1 MLTSHPDP
9 LFTDNSSLVTDHD
22 SPRYIITSLSLCFV
36 SSPKGS
42 SISATQDFAP
52 IVQRRSQRH
61 DRSAR
66 RGGARLTNAAVGRRE
81 TNHKVMGTLN
91 RTELDNLERRELHL
105 TILAAAFVLVQAAGL
120 AVFMYPLVFLHPVGN
135 RWTLRAA
142 FFGFCALTLLFVGYL
157 LDRQRTVRKLK
168 QQILAELE
176 RNVTLQHQASVDLL
190 QTMPD
195 QNHFWDRLTMEFRR
209 AMSMQKTL
217 SLLLVKA
224 KPVSASASSATNDAS
239 SEAWS
244 DAAKAMS
251 RKLRPTDS
259 IYRLSTDLFA
269 LVLPETDV
277 LNAKRI
283 AVRLQ
288 EELQGVRAKHNLAF
302 DITAHNYPE
311 HVKSSH
317 ELEDIVK
324 SLLPAQDEWAAP
336 APAEKVPVGKV

>member
-1 MLTSHPDP
+1 M
-9 LFTDNSSLVTDHD
+9 
-22 SPRYIITSLSLCFV
+22 
-36 SSPKGS
+36 
-42 SISATQDFAP
+42 ATKN
-52 IVQRRSQRH
+52 I
-61 DRSAR
+61 
-66 RGGARLTNAAVGRRE
+66 
-81 TNHKVMGTLN
+81 MGTLN
-91 RTELDNLERRELHL
+91 RKELDNLERHELQL
-105 TILAAAFVLVQAAGL
+105 TILASAFVLVQAAGL
-120 AVFMYPLVFLHPVGN
+120 AMFMYPLVFLHPVGN
-135 RWTLRAA
+135 KWTLRAA
-142 FFGFCALTLLFVGYL
+142 FFGFCALTPLFVGYL

-168 QQILAELE
+168 EQILAELD

-195 QNHFWDRLTMEFRR
+195 QNHFWDRLTMEYRR
-209 AMSMQKTL
+209 AMTMQKTI
-217 SLLLVKA
+217 SLLLVRA
-224 KPVSASASSATNDAS
+224 KPASASAKVDRLTVATENDET

-288 EELQGVRAKHNLAF
+288 EELQGVRAKYSLAF

-336 APAEKVPVGKV
+336 VLVEKVPAGKV

>member
-1 MLTSHPDP
+1 
-9 LFTDNSSLVTDHD
+9 V
-22 SPRYIITSLSLCFV
+22 
-36 SSPKGS
+36 
-42 SISATQDFAP
+42 P
-52 IVQRRSQRH
+52 IVQRFSEPH
-61 DRSAR
+61 DRVAR
-66 RGGARLTNAAVGRRE
+66 RGEAPLSQVAVTRRE
-81 TNHKVMGTLN
+81 PKHVDPDRVGVEIENIMGTLN
-91 RTELDNLERRELHL
+91 RKELDNLERHELQL
-105 TILAAAFVLVQAAGL
+105 TILASAFVLVQAAGL
-120 AVFMYPLVFLHPVGN
+120 AMFMYPLVFLHPVGN
-135 RWTLRAA
+135 KWTLRVA
-142 FFGFCALTLLFVGYL
+142 FFGFCALTPLFVGYL

-168 QQILAELE
+168 EQILAELD

-195 QNHFWDRLTMEFRR
+195 QNHFWDRLTMEYRR
-209 AMSMQKTL
+209 AMTMQKTI

-224 KPVSASASSATNDAS
+224 KPASASAKVDRLTVAGENDES

-259 IYRLSTDLFA
+259 VYRLSTDLFA

-283 AVRLQ
+283 ALRLQ
-288 EELQGVRAKHNLAF
+288 EELQDVRAKYSLAF

-324 SLLPAQDEWAAP
+324 SLLPAQDEWAP
-336 APAEKVPVGKV
+336 PVPVEKVPAGKV

>member
-1 MLTSHPDP
+1 
-9 LFTDNSSLVTDHD
+9 
-22 SPRYIITSLSLCFV
+22 
-36 SSPKGS
+36 
-42 SISATQDFAP
+42 
-52 IVQRRSQRH
+52 
-61 DRSAR
+61 
-66 RGGARLTNAAVGRRE
+66 
-81 TNHKVMGTLN
+81 MGTLN
-91 RTELDNLERRELHL
+91 RAELDRLERRELQL

-120 AVFMYPLVFLHPVGN
+120 ATFMYPLVFLHPVGN
-135 RWTLRAA
+135 KWTLRAA
-142 FFGFCALTLLFVGYL
+142 FFGFCTLTVLFAVYL
-157 LDRQRTVRKLK
+157 LDRQKTVRNLK

-176 RNVTLQHQASVDLL
+176 RNVTLQHQASEDLL
-190 QTMPD
+190 KTMPD
-195 QNHFWDRLTMEFRR
+195 KNHFWDRLTMEYRR
-209 AMSMQKTL
+209 AMTMQKTL

-224 KPVSASASSATNDAS
+224 KPASPSATANNDAS

-259 IYRLSTDLFA
+259 IYRLATDTFA

-288 EELQGVRAKHNLAF
+288 EELQAVRAKYNVSF

-311 HVKSSH
+311 HAKSAH

-324 SLLPAQDEWAAP
+324 SLLPAQDEWTAP
-336 APAEKVPVGKV
+336 VLVEKS

>member
-1 MLTSHPDP
+1 
-9 LFTDNSSLVTDHD
+9 
-22 SPRYIITSLSLCFV
+22 
-36 SSPKGS
+36 
-42 SISATQDFAP
+42 
-52 IVQRRSQRH
+52 
-61 DRSAR
+61 
-66 RGGARLTNAAVGRRE
+66 
-81 TNHKVMGTLN
+81 MGTLN
-91 RTELDNLERRELHL
+91 RKELDNLERRDLHL

-120 AVFMYPLVFLHPVGN
+120 AMFMYPLVFLHPVGN
-135 RWTLRAA
+135 KYTLRVA

-168 QQILAELE
+168 EQILAELD

-190 QTMPD
+190 QSMPD
-195 QNHFWDRLTMEFRR
+195 QNHFWDRLTMEYRR
-209 AMSMQKTL
+209 AMTMQKTL

-224 KPVSASASSATNDAS
+224 KSANASAQNDAS
-239 SEAWS
+239 SEAWG

-259 IYRLSTDLFA
+259 IYRLSTDVFA

-302 DITAHNYPE
+302 DITRAQLSRTREKLARTGRDREIPAPRAGRVGN
-311 HVKSSH
+311 SGSRG
-317 ELEDIVK
+317 K
-324 SLLPAQDEWAAP
+324 SLGFCRPFSFFVAA
-336 APAEKVPVGKV
+336 AFRPAERLSVLAFVVARL